1 MSEMIEISYKA
12 LAKNVYRFRVLRGL
26 TQEKLAELA
35 NVSSSYISQ
44 IECANLHKGIT
55 CTTIVKIAEALN
67 VPVCVLLVH
76 EPCNHYLECLTKI
89 TSNIVHE

>member
-1 MSEMIEISYKA
+1 MSEMIEVGYKA
-12 LAKNVYRFRVLRGL
+12 LAKNIYRFRVLRGF

-44 IECANLHKGIT
+44 IECVNLHKGIT
-55 CTTIVKIAEALN
+55 CTAITKIAEALD

-76 EPCNHYLECLTKI
+76 EPCNKYLECLAKMTA
-89 TSNIVHE
+89 NIVHD